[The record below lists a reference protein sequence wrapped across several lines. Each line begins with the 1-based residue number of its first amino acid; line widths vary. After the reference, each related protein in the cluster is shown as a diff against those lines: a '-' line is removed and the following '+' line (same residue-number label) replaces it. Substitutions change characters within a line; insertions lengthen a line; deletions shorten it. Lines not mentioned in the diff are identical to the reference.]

1 MNAAGKYDVRRTQ
14 SLSPY
19 EAEQWSALL
28 ASRDFGALAIDWTEA
43 LRESN
48 VPGLE
53 IEYLQLHRGN
63 SPVALV
69 IIHIL
74 RAVDLAGYIGGG
86 ARRLF
91 GLIGKLGWHPLRADI
106 AFIEIPLANLSGILL
121 APGEEA
127 NAESIG
133 RTVLDVVRRELHYDI
148 VVLKASPQAPG
159 EAAFAKLGLLHTDFI
174 ANVTVELHG
183 ERDFDEYMMRLEQ
196 KRRTQSRAYRREFAR
211 AGGTIEQI
219 EMLTATHLDEIAGLY
234 GNTVTLHELQEDLHV
249 PIPIGRSYFKALCGM
264 PVERRRALIA
274 RVNGVAVGFAWLV
287 DSGDAMIFSH
297 CGLDHA
303 KAVPS
308 RAYFNLYYAMFDYA
322 LANGYA
328 RLELGAQAY
337 VVKRKL
343 GGVVAPTC
351 YHFEVTSPLLGAVA
365 RFVAKHFSSQAG
377 AILTERT
384 SDPHRSSSNAL

>member
-1 MNAAGKYDVRRTQ
+1 MTNPTKVYEVRRTQ
-14 SLSPY
+14 SLTR
-19 EAEQWSALL
+19 EEKEQWSSLL
-28 ASRDFGALAIDWTEA
+28 ATRDFGALAIDWTEA
-43 LRESN
+43 LRESD

-53 IEYLQLHRGN
+53 IEYLQLHRDGR
-63 SPVALV
+63 PVALV
-69 IIHIL
+69 IIHLL

-127 NAESIG
+127 NAEAIG
-133 RTVLDVVRRELHYDI
+133 HTVLDTVQRELRYDI

-159 EAAFAKLGLLHTDFI
+159 EDAYAKLGLLHTEFI
-174 ANVTVELHG
+174 ANMTVELRG
-183 ERDFDEYMMRLEQ
+183 ERNFDEYMMRLEQ

-211 AGGTIEQI
+211 AGGTIECVEQ
-219 EMLTATHLDEIAGLY
+219 LTDSDLDEIARLY
-234 GNTVTLHELQEDLHV
+234 NSTVSLHEVQEDLHV
-249 PIPIGRSYFKALCGM
+249 PIPIGRPYFDALSRM
-264 PVERRRALIA
+264 PTNRRRALIA
-274 RVNGVAVGFAWLV
+274 RVQGVAVGFAWLV
-287 DSGDAMIFSH
+287 DSGDAVIFSH

-308 RAYFNLYYAMFDYA
+308 RAYFNLYYTMFDYA

-343 GGVVAPTC
+343 GGMVAPTC

-365 RFVAKHFSSQAG
+365 RFVAKHFSSQEG
-377 AILTERT
+377 ATVAD
-384 SDPHRSSSNAL
+384 SKS

>member
-1 MNAAGKYDVRRTQ
+1 MTDARNVYEVRRSQ
-14 SLSPY
+14 SLSR
-19 EAEQWSALL
+19 AETEHWSTLL
-28 ASRDFGALAIDWTEA
+28 ATRDFGALAIDWTEA

-53 IEYLQLHRGN
+53 IEYLQLHRDDT
-63 SPVALV
+63 PVALA
-69 IIHIL
+69 IIHLL
-74 RAVDLAGYIGGG
+74 RSVDLAGYIGGG

-127 NAESIG
+127 NAQTIG
-133 RTVLDVVRRELHYDI
+133 QTVLDAVRRELRYDI

-159 EAAFAKLGLLHTDFI
+159 EDAYATLGLLHTEFI
-174 ANVTVELHG
+174 ANMTVELRG

-211 AGGTIEQI
+211 AGGTIECI
-219 EMLTATHLDEIAGLY
+219 EQFTDAALDEIARLY
-234 GNTVTLHELQEDLHV
+234 NSTVSLHEVQEDLHV
-249 PIPIGRSYFKALCGM
+249 PIPIGRSYFEALSRM

-274 RVNGVAVGFAWLV
+274 RVHGIAVGFAWLV

-308 RAYFNLYYAMFDYA
+308 RAYFNLYYTMFDYA
-322 LANGYA
+322 LAKGYA

-365 RFVAKHFSSQAG
+365 RFVAKHFSSQEG
-377 AILTERT
+377 ATLVD
-384 SDPHRSSSNAL
+384 SKS

>member
-1 MNAAGKYDVRRTQ
+1 MSVSDNYDVRRTQ
-14 SLSPY
+14 SLTPDESG
-19 EAEQWSALL
+19 QWSALL
-28 ASRDFGALAIDWTEA
+28 ASRDFGALSIEWTEA

-53 IEYLQLHRGN
+53 IEYLQLYRGN

-69 IIHIL
+69 IIHLL

-91 GLIGKLGWHPLRADI
+91 GFVGTLGWHPLRADI

-127 NAESIG
+127 NAEAIG
-133 RTVLDVVRRELHYDI
+133 RVVLDTVRRELRYDI
-148 VVLKASPQAPG
+148 VVLKASPQARG
-159 EAAFAKLGLLHTDFI
+159 EDAYAKLGLLHTEFI
-174 ANVTVELHG
+174 ANMTVELRG

-211 AGGTIEQI
+211 AGGTIECV
-219 EMLTATHLDEIAGLY
+219 ETLTVSHLDEIARLY
-234 GNTVTLHELQEDLHV
+234 GSTVSLHEAQEDLHV
-249 PIPIGRSYFKALCGM
+249 PIPIGRSYFDALSRM

-274 RVNGVAVGFAWLV
+274 RVDGVAVGFAWLV

-308 RAYFNLYYAMFDYA
+308 RAYFNLYYTMFDYA
-322 LANGYA
+322 LAKGYA

-365 RFVAKHFSSQAG
+365 RFVARHFSSQEG
-377 AILTERT
+377 ATLT
-384 SDPHRSSSNAL
+384 A